1 MILDDGILTIYDP
14 PATGGVEKPAAADLT
29 EIWESW
35 YKDRTVSYRRF
46 FEANQSGTGIDRLV
60 RIVSPADPAVIHDEC
75 VVIIGG
81 DRYRIIQCQSM
92 RDEEAGMQVADPT
105 LQKIGGHY
113 NVSGSD

>member
-1 MILDDGILTIYDP
+1 MILDDGILKIYEP

-35 YKDRTVSYRRF
+35 YGDRTVSYRRY

-60 RIVSPADPAVIHDEC
+60 RIVSPADPAVIHAEC
-75 VVIIGG
+75 IVVISGS
-81 DRYRIIQCQSM
+81 RYRIIQAQPM
-92 RDEEAGMQVADPT
+92 RDEDSGMNVVDLT

-113 NVSGSD
+113 ERKND